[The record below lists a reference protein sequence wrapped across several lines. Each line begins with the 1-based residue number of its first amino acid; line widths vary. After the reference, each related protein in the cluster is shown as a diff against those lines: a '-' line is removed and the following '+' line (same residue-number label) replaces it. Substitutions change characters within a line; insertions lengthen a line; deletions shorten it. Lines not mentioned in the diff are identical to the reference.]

1 MIPYQSC
8 NSTFPKQ
15 FNDFTSHSI
24 TILKNYKL
32 ILLLYYKYILY
43 KKIISF
49 YRYYEGQFA
58 SISENN
64 PEYVE
69 DTPEVRVLDEAKK
82 VQFS

>member
-1 MIPYQSC
+1 M
-8 NSTFPKQ
+8 
-15 FNDFTSHSI
+15 
-24 TILKNYKL
+24 
-32 ILLLYYKYILY
+32 YYKYILY